1 MFCIYAYQHGVAA
14 LVSTSAYHHDRVT
27 LTFKLIML
35 IFTSLLPSSCLRAA
49 SASAHAQYKGR
60 AKREGESKTDKD
72 MHRVESMRDE
82 ERESNAAATALAPV
96 PGTAHLLNKPLV
108 SHKRPREKGMQV
120 DAQRRRL

>member
-14 LVSTSAYHHDRVT
+14 FVSTSAYHHDRVT

-35 IFTSLLPSSCLRAA
+35 MLMVIFTSFLPSSCLRAA

-108 SHKRPREKGMQV
+108 SHRRPREKGMQV
-120 DAQRRRL
+120 DA